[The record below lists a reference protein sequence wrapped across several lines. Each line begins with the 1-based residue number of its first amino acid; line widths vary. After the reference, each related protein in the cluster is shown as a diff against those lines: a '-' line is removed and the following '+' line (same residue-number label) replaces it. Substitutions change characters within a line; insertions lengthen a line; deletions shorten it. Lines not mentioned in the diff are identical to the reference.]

1 VFHLLLTSF
10 VLLPKPQA
18 EQTFFWA
25 WNEIFPQRRQAM
37 GVNLFIFP
45 IDGVPLDMLFHLIA
59 RVMERYKLH
68 YPRGR

>member
-1 VFHLLLTSF
+1 LVFHLKLDIF

-37 GVNLFIFP
+37 
-45 IDGVPLDMLFHLIA
+45 
-59 RVMERYKLH
+59 
-68 YPRGR
+68 